1 MNNTP
6 LTLTPSAI
14 ERLQELLSKKEAA
27 LGIRIGVK
35 ERGCSGFSYDIG
47 YADDERDGD
56 LMVEA
61 DGVKVFINNDAQLY
75 ILGTELDYVQEDLFA
90 GFKFNN
96 PNAKGE
102 CGCGESFTV

>member
-1 MNNTP
+1 MTVALTITP
-6 LTLTPSAI
+6 AAI
-14 ERLQELLSKKEAA
+14 ERLTHLLSKKEGV

-47 YADDERDGD
+47 YAEDKQKGD
-56 LMVEA
+56 LLIEEN
-61 DGVKVFINNDAQLY
+61 GVKVFISNDAQLY
-75 ILGTELDYVQEDLFA
+75 IIGSELDYVQEDLFA